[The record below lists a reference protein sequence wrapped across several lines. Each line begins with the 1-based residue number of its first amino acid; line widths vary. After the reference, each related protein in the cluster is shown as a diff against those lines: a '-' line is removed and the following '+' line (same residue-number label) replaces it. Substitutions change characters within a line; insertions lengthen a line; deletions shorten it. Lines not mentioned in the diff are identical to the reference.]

1 MLEPDSSD
9 YEGSA
14 PSTISEVSRHV
25 HSLQLQVNTLEAR
38 IAACQRRIL
47 QLEAEVAVLRAPRP
61 QASWGAV
68 LLHPFTVCFQR

>member
-1 MLEPDSSD
+1 M
-9 YEGSA
+9 
-14 PSTISEVSRHV
+14 

-47 QLEAEVAVLRAPRP
+47 QLEAEVAVLRDPRP

-68 LLHPFTVCFQR
+68 LLLPFTVCFQR

>member
-25 HSLQLQVNTLEAR
+25 HSLQLQVNTLEAH

-47 QLEAEVAVLRAPRP
+47 QLEAEVAALRAQHP
-61 QASWGAV
+61 QASWGAI
-68 LLHPFTVCFQR
+68 LLRPFAICFQR